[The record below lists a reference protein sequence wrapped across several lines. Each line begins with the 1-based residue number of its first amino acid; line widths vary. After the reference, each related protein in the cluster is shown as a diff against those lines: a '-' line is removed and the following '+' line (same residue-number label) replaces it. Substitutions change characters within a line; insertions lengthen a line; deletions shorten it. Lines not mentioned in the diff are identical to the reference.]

1 MTKALCGMKN
11 NQQYISVLL
20 PLPLKGFF
28 DYRLASSE
36 AIPQLGSFVRVP
48 FGKKNLNGVVVDC
61 HSRPLDLPQ
70 EKIKEI
76 LSVLDIPPLSAEILA
91 FIKLMAHYTLNV
103 EGNILKLFMS
113 ISSVFESHKT
123 KGYYML
129 KPLENRKNIRLT
141 PLQQKIFDTVK
152 NGGEIT
158 RDQIEENVR
167 FSPSVLKTLL
177 DKEIIERIEKPFR
190 EESAP
195 YVYHYSAPV
204 LSKDQ
209 HSVAMSLINHV
220 HEGGYSAS
228 VIDGVTGSGKTEV
241 YFEVIAHVLKAGGQV
256 VVLLPEIV
264 LSPQWLERFEQR
276 FGEKPVV
283 WHSDIS
289 ERMRRKAWLDIAE
302 GKARIIV
309 GARSALFLPY
319 LNLKLIIVDE
329 EHDASYK
336 QEEGVIYQGR
346 DMAVLRAHLAKIPI
360 VLASATPSLE
370 TVENCNRGRYKRYV
384 LKNRHGIAV
393 MPKVSLISLKA
404 PQEKRKKQLWISD
417 QLAELI
423 SKTTERQEQVLLYL
437 NRRGYAP
444 VTLCRDCGK
453 KIECPR
459 CSVSLVEHRI
469 HEDLRCHHCGYS
481 QSFHAQCLSCGAEDS
496 FVSCGPGVERIAEEV
511 KTRFPSLRSL
521 VIASDHVNAKQGL
534 SGFLDQINQHHV
546 DVIIGTQIMAKGHHF
561 PSLTLV
567 GVIDADLGLSGAD
580 LRASERTFQT
590 LQQVSG
596 RAGRAE
602 KPGHVYI
609 QTYFPEHPVMQA
621 LSTTDKDQFVE
632 QELMMRS
639 QAQLPPYG
647 RMIAFIF
654 KGLKESSVE
663 SAAKRFARCF
673 PVSDQ
678 YRFLGPI
685 QAPIYRIRGQ
695 FRWRALLMSNRDFPL
710 QKMVQKALESFT
722 LDPSVRMS
730 IDVDPYS
737 FL

>member
-1 MTKALCGMKN
+1 MKN
-11 NQQYISVLL
+11 QQQYISVLL
-20 PLPLKGFF
+20 PLPLKGVF
-28 DYRLASSE
+28 DYKPITTENMPLV
-36 AIPQLGSFVRVP
+36 GSFVRVP
-48 FGKKNLNGVVVDC
+48 FGKKNLNGIVVEC
-61 HSRPLDLPQ
+61 HDRSLDLAP
-70 EKIKEI
+70 ERIKTI
-76 LSVLDIPPLSAEILA
+76 LSVLEVPPLTSEIIA
-91 FIKLMAHYTLNV
+91 FIKWMAHYTLNA

-113 ISSVFESHKT
+113 VPGVFDAPKMKT
-123 KGYYML
+123 YYKL
-129 KPLENRKNIRLT
+129 KALQYDQAIPKLT
-141 PLQQKIFDTVK
+141 PLQQKIVDVVQCED
-152 NGGEIT
+152 GMT
-158 RDQIEENVR
+158 REQIEEQLR
-167 FSPSVLKTLL
+167 FSPSVLKTLV
-177 DKEIIERIEKPFR
+177 DKGVLLSEERVLKEDIN
-190 EESAP
+190 SYTYQYHAP
-195 YVYHYSAPV
+195 L
-204 LSKDQ
+204 LSEDQ
-209 HSVAMSLINHV
+209 HAVAQVLIKRV
-220 HEGGYSAS
+220 DDGGYSVS

-241 YFEVIAHVLKAGGQV
+241 YFEAIAKALKNEGQV

-276 FGEKPVV
+276 FGEKPLV
-283 WHSDIS
+283 WHSDIK
-289 ERMRRKAWLDIAE
+289 ERKRRKAWLDIAK
-302 GKARIIV
+302 GDARIVV

-319 LNLKLIIVDE
+319 PNLKLIVVDE

-360 VLASATPSLE
+360 ILASATPSLE
-370 TVENCNRGRYKRYV
+370 TIENCNRGRYQSYV
-384 LKNRHGIAV
+384 LKNRHGAAV
-393 MPKVSLISLKA
+393 MPKVSLIPLHS
-404 PQEKRKKQLWISD
+404 PQEKGKKQYWISD
-417 QLAELI
+417 RLAELI
-423 SKTTERQEQVLLYL
+423 RETTDRHEQVLLYL

-459 CSVSLVEHRI
+459 CSVPLVEHRI

-481 QSFHAQCLSCGAEDS
+481 QSFHTECLSCGAEES

-511 KTRFPSLRSL
+511 KVRFPSLRSL
-521 VIASDHVNAKQGL
+521 VVASDHVQAKQGL
-534 SGFLDQINQHHV
+534 SGFLDQIHNQEV

-580 LRASERTFQT
+580 MRASERTFQT
-590 LQQVSG
+590 LHQVSG
-596 RAGRAE
+596 RAGRAS

-609 QTYFPEHPVMQA
+609 QTYFPDHPVMQA
-621 LSTTDKDQFVE
+621 LSATHKEQFVE
-632 QELMMRS
+632 QELMIRS

-647 RMIAFIF
+647 RMVAFIF
-654 KGLKESSVE
+654 KGLKEASVE
-663 SAAKRFARCF
+663 TTAKRFARCF
-673 PVSDQ
+673 PPSDQ

-695 FRWRALLMSNRDFPL
+695 FRWRALLLSNRDFPL
-710 QKMVQKALESFT
+710 QKMVQKAVEAFV